1 MKELAVIETVKNGG
15 VFALN
20 SSDFEGRRMTI
31 NEVVAILSA
40 FDAFWQYQGDPCV
53 QKPHALLK
61 SGKHSNGFIN
71 CKEVLDYPL
80 LCMLLAHEMLKEAKS
95 HLAQDVL
102 ATIGGVAASAYS
114 ALDPGFC
121 LAWLLSKEYNHRIKA
136 FKAEKDDKG
145 NPTIIRGGIDPS
157 LNVLVINELMT
168 TASGSTWET
177 KQAVLKTNGD
187 KPAPKVLDKAI
198 VLMHRSKDFQ
208 LPDGS
213 LVVPV
218 FHFDIENFE
227 PENCPYCQVGSQ
239 AIKPKVGNNWNI
251 LHGWA

>member
-1 MKELAVIETVKNGG
+1 MKETAVIELVKGGG
-15 VFALN
+15 VFDLTPG
-20 SSDFEGRRMTI
+20 DFAGRRMTVP
-31 NEVVAILSA
+31 EVEAIFGA
-40 FDAFWQYQGDPCV
+40 FDAFWQYRGEPCSERS
-53 QKPHALLK
+53 HALLK

-71 CKEVLDYPL
+71 CKEVLDYPQ

-95 HLAQDVL
+95 HLAPDVL

-136 FKAEKDDKG
+136 LKAEKDDKG

-177 KQAVLKTNGD
+177 KQAVLKANGD

-218 FHFDIENFE
+218 FHFNIENFE
-227 PENCPYCQVGSQ
+227 PENCPYCQAGSQ
-239 AIKPKVGNNWNI
+239 AIKPKVGNNWKV
-251 LHGWA
+251 LHGLA